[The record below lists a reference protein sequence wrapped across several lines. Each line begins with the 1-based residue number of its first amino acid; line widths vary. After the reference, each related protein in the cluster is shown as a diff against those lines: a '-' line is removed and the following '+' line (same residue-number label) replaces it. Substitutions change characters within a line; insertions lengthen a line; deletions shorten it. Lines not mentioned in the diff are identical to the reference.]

1 LCRYKRQP
9 ARNLSDLYAG
19 KNVTHRY
26 NKIAPLGAS
35 GLSEMMAS
43 DEDLLDVETKR
54 LRAIMFGMLII
65 SAVCALGLLIDLF
78 VEL

>member
-1 LCRYKRQP
+1 MGAQKLNTVDLDQMHRYKK
-9 ARNLSDLYAG
+9 ARL
-19 KNVTHRY
+19 
-26 NKIAPLGAS
+26 AS
-35 GLSEMMAS
+35 GLSKMKAS

-65 SAVCALGLLIDLF
+65 SVVCTVGLLIDLF

>member
-1 LCRYKRQP
+1 M
-9 ARNLSDLYAG
+9 
-19 KNVTHRY
+19 T
-26 NKIAPLGAS
+26 
-35 GLSEMMAS
+35 AS

-65 SAVCALGLLIDLF
+65 SAVCDLGLLIDLF

>member
-1 LCRYKRQP
+1 MQERTQCTVY
-9 ARNLSDLYAG
+9 
-19 KNVTHRY
+19 
-26 NKIAPLGAS
+26 KIAPTGAS

-54 LRAIMFGMLII
+54 LRAVMIGMLII
-65 SAVCALGLLIDLF
+65 GIVCGLGLLIDLF

>member
-1 LCRYKRQP
+1 
-9 ARNLSDLYAG
+9 
-19 KNVTHRY
+19 
-26 NKIAPLGAS
+26 
-35 GLSEMMAS
+35 MMAS

-65 SAVCALGLLIDLF
+65 SAVCALGLLIALF

>member
-1 LCRYKRQP
+1 
-9 ARNLSDLYAG
+9 
-19 KNVTHRY
+19 
-26 NKIAPLGAS
+26 
-35 GLSEMMAS
+35 MMAS

-78 VEL
+78 VELVQLCMQPNITAMRDALRRRCGNLLLGAFDFRAALLCN